1 MSLVFSAQLDGS
13 GPSNEGADSFPIVM
27 LPVVGSTEAGPEE
40 VLMAVIEQC
49 AAPTVRHG
57 LAWLL
62 RDLLVISRP
71 RFWFLCIVAVR

>member
-1 MSLVFSAQLDGS
+1 
-13 GPSNEGADSFPIVM
+13 M
-27 LPVVGSTEAGPEE
+27 LPVVGSTEAGAEE